1 MYDIKKRPLGIYEKA
16 LPNDFT
22 WLEKMQAAKQA
33 GFDYIEISIDESDER
48 LARLDWSDEKIEEIR
63 SYMKETGIIIPSMCL
78 SGHRRF
84 PFGSKNKEIRDKV
97 TLLGK
102 TSEVIMREQEGESC
116 PRCKSGQLIRKYN
129 KTTKEA
135 FLACSNYNQG
145 EGCHYTREYN
155 TIKH

>member
-1 MYDIKKRPLGIYEKA
+1 MTVHGAKGLEAENVIILNMEDDILGFPNKVINDYLLSPLLIQTDTYPLAEERRIFYVA
-16 LPNDFT
+16 LTRGKEQCFLCVPSQED
-22 WLEKMQAAKQA
+22 KQS
-33 GFDYIEISIDESDER
+33 FFY
-48 LARLDWSDEKIEEIR
+48 
-63 SYMKETGIIIPSMCL
+63 
-78 SGHRRF
+78 
-84 PFGSKNKEIRDKV
+84 KEIRDKV

-102 TSEVIMREQEGESC
+102 TSEIMMREQEGETC

-145 EGCHYTREYN
+145 EGCHYTREYH